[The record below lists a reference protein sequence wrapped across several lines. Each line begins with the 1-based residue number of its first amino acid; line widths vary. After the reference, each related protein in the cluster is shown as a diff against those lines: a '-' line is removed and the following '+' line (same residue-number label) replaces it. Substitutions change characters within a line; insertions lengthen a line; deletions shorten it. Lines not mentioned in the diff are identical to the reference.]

1 MTDIRLALGHRR
13 GRLVVLLR
21 HTRSLLRL
29 QTAAPASRQARQDR
43 YLWSR
48 LFTLHRNAPRYEL
61 IGVRRLDAEARAD
74 RGGPVETPGRSS
86 ADATNAADAAKAAA
100 TSAAGLAPA
109 EVSRDAVWELRLRGP
124 RGIRHRVGDT
134 VLVRWFN
141 DPQLVEAV
149 LSELGSLESPAD
161 QRKYFMVGHSSVFQ
175 PGRVRR
181 LPLRQILEEELELYT
196 AAPELQQR
204 VAITG
209 DSPIDQLTPTEAGN
223 GRGVDLRTV
232 LRRAAPA
239 ITPAELIRHQR
250 RNTARAYSVSRI
262 VHHHR
267 HDEIEIIVSAVQ
279 TRLKQGEGAIV
290 PVEGRATAWF
300 RRLAETGHSGHSDQT
315 GAAAAPSVFV
325 QAWRLRHPWRL
336 DVVGTRPM
344 VIIVAGTGIAGVLA
358 WLRDNTP
365 KGPVWLIYG
374 VRDWET
380 RGLYQEE
387 LTRLVSEGPLV
398 RLDVA
403 ASRSSGASPSA
414 GAELAAGAAPATAQD
429 APAELHLHHRMRVNH
444 VIESEGDTL
453 RAMIAAGAGIYISGP
468 RPMGE
473 AARHA
478 IMWAL
483 GEDASPDLLERWD
496 AEGRLQ

>member
-13 GRLVVLLR
+13 RRLVVLLR

-29 QTAAPASRQARQDR
+29 HTAAPASRQARQDR

-48 LFTLHRNAPRYEL
+48 LFTLHRSAPRYEL
-61 IGVRRLDAEARAD
+61 IGVQRLDAEP
-74 RGGPVETPGRSS
+74 GGEGEGPAETPG
-86 ADATNAADAAKAAA
+86 
-100 TSAAGLAPA
+100 

-149 LSELGSLESPAD
+149 LSELGSTESPAD
-161 QRKYFMVGHSSVFQ
+161 QRKFFLVGHSSVFQ

-196 AAPELQQR
+196 AAPELQRR
-204 VAITG
+204 VATTG

-239 ITPAELIRHQR
+239 ITPEELIRHQG

-262 VHHHR
+262 VHHDR

-300 RRLAETGHSGHSDQT
+300 RRLAEAAQLGQT
-315 GAAAAPSVFV
+315 SAAVAPSVFV

-358 WLRDNTP
+358 WLRDDTP

-374 VRDWET
+374 VRNWET

-387 LTRLVSEGPLV
+387 LTRLVNEGPLV

-403 ASRSSGASPSA
+403 ASRSSGQSPSA
-414 GAELAAGAAPATAQD
+414 GTEQPTGTAPAASGAAAQD

-496 AEGRLQ
+496 AEGRLQVSVS

>member
-1 MTDIRLALGHRR
+1 M
-13 GRLVVLLR
+13 
-21 HTRSLLRL
+21 
-29 QTAAPASRQARQDR
+29 
-43 YLWSR
+43 
-48 LFTLHRNAPRYEL
+48 
-61 IGVRRLDAEARAD
+61 
-74 RGGPVETPGRSS
+74 
-86 ADATNAADAAKAAA
+86 
-100 TSAAGLAPA
+100 
-109 EVSRDAVWELRLRGP
+109 
-124 RGIRHRVGDT
+124 
-134 VLVRWFN
+134 
-141 DPQLVEAV
+141 
-149 LSELGSLESPAD
+149 
-161 QRKYFMVGHSSVFQ
+161 
-175 PGRVRR
+175 
-181 LPLRQILEEELELYT
+181 
-196 AAPELQQR
+196 
-204 VAITG
+204 
-209 DSPIDQLTPTEAGN
+209 
-223 GRGVDLRTV
+223 
-232 LRRAAPA
+232 
-239 ITPAELIRHQR
+239 
-250 RNTARAYSVSRI
+250 
-262 VHHHR
+262 
-267 HDEIEIIVSAVQ
+267 Q

-300 RRLAETGHSGHSDQT
+300 RRLAEAAQLGQT
-315 GAAAAPSVFV
+315 SAAVAPSVFV

-358 WLRDNTP
+358 WLRDDTP

-374 VRDWET
+374 VRNWET

-387 LTRLVSEGPLV
+387 LTRLVNEGPLV

-403 ASRSSGASPSA
+403 ASRSSGQSPSA
-414 GAELAAGAAPATAQD
+414 GTEQPTGTAPAASGAAAQD

-496 AEGRLQ
+496 AEGRLQVSVS